1 MEHEKQVEVVKQALE
16 LETQIQVLEQ
26 FLPEERAETYA
37 EPEPQPPVR
46 QEAHYTEPPI
56 RHGCKVNWLLMLGP
70 AGITLALSTFSNSAF
85 LVWMFALTLF
95 VWVPVYYFALYRK
108 QKAATI
114 ERIRN
119 SAEYQQQCTAARMA
133 TNRQQQEFDEA
144 YTKAKEEYDSVLLPR
159 YQAARSAW
167 ETEHQ
172 AQIRKEEQELSQA
185 KKELAALYGE
195 TRIVPAQY
203 RRVDALQYIYDMIS
217 TSDYDVRQA
226 IEYFDKSQQRAL
238 EEMRLQEQ
246 QQANALAMEQ
256 NDLLD
261 RQNSIA
267 EKARRDANIAA
278 AVGAGLADIVSG
290 APIWAPFTLVIKACI
305 ALLFT
310 AKKEKLLNKRNALAL
325 LGAWPIT
332 CAGYYIAEAI
342 ITGNWI
348 VPAAGIPA
356 NTIQAAGSAV
366 LFVLIALALD
376 KMRFKSR
383 LKLS

>member
-37 EPEPQPPVR
+37 EPEPRPPVR

-114 ERIRN
+114 EKIRN
-119 SAEYQQQCTAARMA
+119 SAEYQQQ
-133 TNRQQQEFDEA
+133 EFDEA
-144 YTKAKEEYDSVLLPR
+144 YAKAKEEYDSVLLPR

-167 ETEHQ
+167 EAEHQ
-172 AQIRKEEQELSQA
+172 AQIRKEEQELAQA

-195 TRIVPAQY
+195 ARIVPAQY

-217 TSDYDVRQA
+217 TSDYNVRQA

-278 AVGAGLADIVSG
+278 AVGAVQRHN
-290 APIWAPFTLVIKACI
+290 TNKTIK
-305 ALLFT
+305 
-310 AKKEKLLNKRNALAL
+310 KWMEK
-325 LGAWPIT
+325 
-332 CAGYYIAEAI
+332 
-342 ITGNWI
+342 
-348 VPAAGIPA
+348 
-356 NTIQAAGSAV
+356 
-366 LFVLIALALD
+366 
-376 KMRFKSR
+376 
-383 LKLS
+383 

>member
-1 MEHEKQVEVVKQALE
+1 MEHEKQVEVVKQALD

-85 LVWMFALTLF
+85 LMWMFVLTLF

-114 ERIRN
+114 EKIRN

-133 TNRQQQEFDEA
+133 ANRQQDFNEA
-144 YTKAKEEYDSVLLPR
+144 YAKAKEEYDSVLLPR
-159 YQAARSAW
+159 YQTARSAW
-167 ETEHQ
+167 EAEHQ
-172 AQIRKEEQELSQA
+172 AQIRKEEQELAQA

-203 RRVDALQYIYDMIS
+203 RRVDALQYIYDMVS

-238 EEMRLQEQ
+238 CSGTIPTRPSKSGWRNKQRRQVYHLPPYAFYWGWEKMRSLHDFLQGNMIQ
-246 QQANALAMEQ
+246 CAP
-256 NDLLD
+256 DLV
-261 RQNSIA
+261 RQIFIVA
-267 EKARRDANIAA
+267 GTLLIPQHGDG
-278 AVGAGLADIVSG
+278 VGFGGMGLGKRPDQRQPVKIRPGHSKIEIPVSG
-290 APIWAPFTLVIKACI
+290 YGVI
-305 ALLFT
+305 
-310 AKKEKLLNKRNALAL
+310 
-325 LGAWPIT
+325 
-332 CAGYYIAEAI
+332 
-342 ITGNWI
+342 
-348 VPAAGIPA
+348 
-356 NTIQAAGSAV
+356 
-366 LFVLIALALD
+366 
-376 KMRFKSR
+376 
-383 LKLS
+383 

>member
-70 AGITLALSTFSNSAF
+70 AGITLALSAFSNSAF

-133 TNRQQQEFDEA
+133 TNRQQLDFDEA

-167 ETEHQ
+167 EAEHQ
-172 AQIRKEEQELSQA
+172 AQIRKEEQELAQA

-238 EEMRLQEQ
+238 EEMRLQG
-246 QQANALAMEQ
+246 
-256 NDLLD
+256 
-261 RQNSIA
+261 
-267 EKARRDANIAA
+267 AA
-278 AVGAGLADIVSG
+278 AGQRPGHGAER
-290 APIWAPFTLVIKACI
+290 P
-305 ALLFT
+305 
-310 AKKEKLLNKRNALAL
+310 
-325 LGAWPIT
+325 
-332 CAGYYIAEAI
+332 
-342 ITGNWI
+342 
-348 VPAAGIPA
+348 
-356 NTIQAAGSAV
+356 AGSAE
-366 LFVLIALALD
+366 LHCGESPAGRQHRCGSGRRAAAQYQQGHQKMDGEISSGGRYITCRR
-376 KMRFKSR
+376 MRFIGAGRSLSR
-383 LKLS
+383 ARFPKALFQRPDPYGAFRTDAP